1 VINRPMYFTAC
12 AILGLMV
19 GIGGA
24 EAVTPPPAKPATT
37 LVTSPSEVDTSEA
50 ESGEPRRKA
59 ASDTPDVPAARV
71 PVARSTPSK
80 PVTQSTGTP
89 ATVKA
94 QEVTV
99 SEQDPEPEPEP
110 QDQPQ
115 VKEPTVRAP
124 KPDPVIV
131 MPPEP
136 PAVVAPPAPK
146 SNESVPNPG
155 TPEPSQDEPVTPEQ

>member
-59 ASDTPDVPAARV
+59 ASDTPDVPAARGL
-71 PVARSTPSK
+71 VARSTPSK
-80 PVTQSTGTP
+80 PVTQPTGTP

-99 SEQDPEPEPEP
+99 SEQDPEPEP
-110 QDQPQ
+110 QDPPM